1 MPICVQ
7 ELHQRGLSFPV
18 LIGGAAINRDFGRRT
33 LYPKGKESEEVY
45 EAGVFYCKDA
55 FQGLDTMDALIDAPA
70 REALV
75 ERIRAEAKQLREKVV
90 VPDDAPP
97 STDDSVRSAARTDVP
112 IPEPPFWGAR
122 EVEID
127 LDDGLPLSRP
137 PRPLQAALGRA
148 GSEGRGLARA
158 GRGNR

>member
-1 MPICVQ
+1 M
-7 ELHQRGLSFPV
+7 

-75 ERIRAEAKQLREKVV
+75 ERIRSEAKQLREKVV
-90 VPDDAPP
+90 VA
-97 STDDSVRSAARTDVP
+97 RRRAAEHR
-112 IPEPPFWGAR
+112 R
-122 EVEID
+122 Q
-127 LDDGLPLSRP
+127 
-137 PRPLQAALGRA
+137 RPLRRPHRRPDPRAALLGRA
-148 GSEGRGLARA
+148 
-158 GRGNR
+158 